1 MKPMIFF
8 DVDGTLRDN
17 HHHQVCPSTI
27 EALNKLHEYGYK
39 IGVATGR
46 SVNSLKRTGI
56 PDLIKWDGYV
66 CNNGQSIL
74 DQDYN
79 LIQELIIDPKVVR
92 QCIETAKKHNIPLAL
107 KTENRFLTQDPEENV
122 LTAIKY
128 FNSQVPPVGTYHDE
142 KVAAMIAYG
151 PLGYN
156 YVPFKAISGIHVLPG
171 VSTYCD
177 ITHADATKATGIKYL
192 LNKYQLEEYVCF
204 GDSLND
210 VEMFKHAKI
219 SICMG
224 QGDEYLKSI
233 ATYVTDSIDDDGLYN
248 ACKQYQFI

>member
-1 MKPMIFF
+1 MKPMVFF
-8 DVDGTLRDN
+8 DVDGTVRDN
-17 HHHQVCPSTI
+17 YQHQICASTI
-27 EALNKLHEYGYK
+27 EALHKLHEYGYK
-39 IGVATGR
+39 IGIATGR

-74 DQDYN
+74 NRDYD
-79 LIQELIIDPKVVR
+79 LIKELVIDPKVV
-92 QCIETAKKHNIPLAL
+92 QECIRIAKKYNIPLAL
-107 KTENRFLTQDPEENV
+107 KTENRFLTQEPDENV
-122 LTAIKY
+122 FTAIKY
-128 FNSQVPPVGTYHDE
+128 FNAKVPPVGIYHGE

-151 PLGYN
+151 PIGYN
-156 YVPFKAISGIHVLPG
+156 YVPFKTISGINVLPG

-192 LNKYQLEEYVCF
+192 LDQFQLQDYICF

-210 VEMFKHAKI
+210 VEMFRHAKI

-233 ATYVTDSIDDDGLYN
+233 ATYVTDSIDNDGLYK
-248 ACKQYQFI
+248 ACKQYDLI

>member
-79 LIQELIIDPKVVR
+79 LIQELIGIINDFDDFIDY
-92 QCIETAKKHNIPLAL
+92 AKKSGMFFSR
-107 KTENRFLTQDPEENV
+107 E
-122 LTAIKY
+122 
-128 FNSQVPPVGTYHDE
+128 
-142 KVAAMIAYG
+142 
-151 PLGYN
+151 
-156 YVPFKAISGIHVLPG
+156 YV
-171 VSTYCD
+171 
-177 ITHADATKATGIKYL
+177 IKYL
-192 LNKYQLEEYVCF
+192 EDL
-204 GDSLND
+204 
-210 VEMFKHAKI
+210 
-219 SICMG
+219 
-224 QGDEYLKSI
+224 YLKC
-233 ATYVTDSIDDDGLYN
+233 DGDDHPILEN
-248 ACKQYQFI
+248 E

>member
-17 HHHQVCPSTI
+17 CHHQVSLSTI
-27 EALNKLHEYGYK
+27 KALEKLHDYGYK
-39 IGVATGR
+39 IGIATGR
-46 SVNSLKRTGI
+46 SVDSLKNTGV

-74 DQDYN
+74 DENYN
-79 LIQELIIDPKVVR
+79 LVFELVIDPKIVR
-92 QCIETAKKHNIPLAL
+92 ECIRIAKKYNIPLAL
-107 KTENRFLTQDPEENV
+107 KTKNRILTQEPNQNV
-122 LTAIKY
+122 LTAIKF
-128 FNSQVPPVGTYHDE
+128 FNAKVPPVGTYHDE

-151 PLGYN
+151 PLNYN
-156 YVPFKAISGIHVLPG
+156 YVPFKTISGINVLPG

-177 ITHADATKATGIKYL
+177 ITHAKATKATGIKYIL
-192 LNKYQLEEYVCF
+192 KKYNLEDYICF

-224 QGDEYLKSI
+224 QGDPYLKSI
-233 ATYVTDSIDDDGLYN
+233 ATYVTDKIDRDGLYK
-248 ACKQYQFI
+248 ACLQYDLI

>member
-92 QCIETAKKHNIPLAL
+92 QCIETAKKQP
-107 KTENRFLTQDPEENV
+107 KTT
-122 LTAIKY
+122 
-128 FNSQVPPVGTYHDE
+128 
-142 KVAAMIAYG
+142 
-151 PLGYN
+151 
-156 YVPFKAISGIHVLPG
+156 
-171 VSTYCD
+171 
-177 ITHADATKATGIKYL
+177 
-192 LNKYQLEEYVCF
+192 
-204 GDSLND
+204 
-210 VEMFKHAKI
+210 
-219 SICMG
+219 
-224 QGDEYLKSI
+224 
-233 ATYVTDSIDDDGLYN
+233 
-248 ACKQYQFI
+248 